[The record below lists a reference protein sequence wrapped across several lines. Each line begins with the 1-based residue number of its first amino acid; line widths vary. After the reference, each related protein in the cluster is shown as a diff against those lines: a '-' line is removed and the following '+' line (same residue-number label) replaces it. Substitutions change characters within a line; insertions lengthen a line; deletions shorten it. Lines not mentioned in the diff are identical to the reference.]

1 MNRQKAFNKRRP
13 VPSSTPKVPS
23 AGKRLIAIDAI
34 VDAIFS
40 FSSSRTIISLS
51 QTCRAAHP
59 IAASYFRV
67 AYNPERF
74 LQQFLPDPPDV
85 CAFRTLQAEI
95 GVVVYGKAVR
105 NFLGRAPLTDTEM
118 KLSVDRPYAP
128 RVNEFL
134 KDVGYDVETR
144 EKESVFTKKGKDEH
158 KIVLRIGPPQSFKTT
173 DKARDFPREFT
184 DVLTFDG
191 AYSLFP
197 SQYDE
202 PYVDPLALPKLPQS
216 TPNPKYRSFSDRSSW
231 VVSFDKSNIV
241 LPLLA
246 FGISAPVRDPLYTS
260 SCVMVWPSQNEKP
273 KSTGGA
279 VIQLRGI
286 VLRSR
291 LLRLNHVI
299 CCPQLSQFV
308 QQFLAR
314 LVLANPARANS
325 CFDTEVAQF
334 LRIVFEKA
342 DIRYGIVSYSTVW
355 AIMKEMTPL
364 PSDTPSAG
372 GLQWP
377 RPVLTRECP
386 YIPPV

>member
-1 MNRQKAFNKRRP
+1 MNRQKASLR
-13 VPSSTPKVPS
+13 
-23 AGKRLIAIDAI
+23 GKRLIAIDAI
-34 VDAIFS
+34 IDTIFS

-74 LQQFLPDPPDV
+74 LQQFLPDP
-85 CAFRTLQAEI
+85 RTCTRSGPSRPRSESWYMGGRA
-95 GVVVYGKAVR
+95 

-118 KLSVDRPYAP
+118 NLSVDRPYAP

-134 KDVGYDVETR
+134 KDMGYDVESR
-144 EKESVFTKKGKDEH
+144 EKES
-158 KIVLRIGPPQSFKTT
+158 IVLRIGPPESFKTT
-173 DKARDFPREFT
+173 DKARDFPRFT

-202 PYVDPLALPKLPQS
+202 PYVDPLALPKLPQK

-273 KSTGGA
+273 KT
-279 VIQLRGI
+279 RGI

-377 RPVLTRECP
+377 RPNSYERMKPIQSPSLRWWWCT
-386 YIPPV
+386 